1 MFVENLF
8 ALGTTGFLMVAFI
21 GLCVGSFLNVVVY
34 RLPIMLN
41 RDWTEFATE
50 HLAEQTQQQAAPNSV
65 NEQPTE
71 PFNLAVPRSR
81 CPSCNNLISAWQNV
95 PVVSWL
101 LLRGRCKNC
110 ANPISA
116 RYPLVELL
124 TGCMSLG
131 VIGTFG
137 FTALG
142 LGALIFTWVLIAA
155 TFIDFDTQLLPDQ
168 LTLPLVWLGLL
179 INLNGNGI
187 VSLQDAVIG
196 AVAGY
201 LFLWS
206 TFWAFKLIRGKEGMG
221 YGDFKLYAAIGALM
235 GWQVLPATILIA
247 SVVGL
252 IFALASIA
260 LSRSTSTQAF
270 AFGPYLA
277 IAGWVCLIFR
287 DTVLAVFGGA
297 A

>member
-1 MFVENLF
+1 MFVDNLF

-41 RDWTEFATE
+41 RDWTQFATE
-50 HLAEQTQQQAAPNSV
+50 HLAEQSGQPETDLHNKTQ
-65 NEQPTE
+65 TDE

-81 CPSCNNLISAWQNV
+81 CPNCNELISAWQNI
-95 PVVSWL
+95 PLVSWI

-110 ANPISA
+110 ANPISV

-124 TGCMSLG
+124 TGAMSLG

-137 FTALG
+137 FTTLG
-142 LGALIFTWVLIAA
+142 LAALLFTWILIAV

-179 INLNGNGI
+179 INLKGNGI
-187 VSLQDAVIG
+187 VSLEDAVIG

-235 GWQVLPATILIA
+235 GWQVLPAVILIA

-252 IFALASIA
+252 IFALVSIA
-260 LSRSTSTQAF
+260 LSRSTSAQPF

>member
-1 MFVENLF
+1 MFVDNLF

-34 RLPIMLN
+34 RLPVMLN
-41 RDWTEFATE
+41 RDWTQFAKE
-50 HLAEQTQQQAAPNSV
+50 HLAELDEAATTPEPES
-65 NEQPTE
+65 TE
-71 PFNLAVPRSR
+71 TFNLAVPRSR
-81 CPSCNNLISAWQNV
+81 CPSCNTLISAWQNI
-95 PVVSWL
+95 PVISWI

-110 ANPISA
+110 ASPISA

-124 TGCMSLG
+124 TGCMSIG

-137 FTALG
+137 FTTLG
-142 LGALIFTWVLIAA
+142 LGCLLFTWVLIAA

-187 VSLQDAVIG
+187 VTLQAAVIG

-221 YGDFKLYAAIGALM
+221 YGDFKLYAALGALM
-235 GWQVLPATILIA
+235 GWQVSRCLRRLGRSDESQHRLGLVVPILMRQGEHA
-247 SVVGL
+247 L
-252 IFALASIA
+252 IDLAREDRPLGSPP
-260 LSRSTSTQAF
+260 RH
-270 AFGPYLA
+270 
-277 IAGWVCLIFR
+277 R
-287 DTVLAVFGGA
+287 
-297 A
+297 

>member
-1 MFVENLF
+1 
-8 ALGTTGFLMVAFI
+8 MVAFI

-34 RLPIMLN
+34 RFPIMLN
-41 RDWTEFATE
+41 RDWTEFAHE
-50 HLAEQTQQQAAPNSV
+50 HLAEHAAEEGLSDAPKES
-65 NEQPTE
+65 PPAE

-81 CPSCNNLISAWQNV
+81 CPSCNNLITAWQNI

-101 LLRGRCKNC
+101 VLRGRCKNC

-124 TGCMSLG
+124 TGCMSIG

-221 YGDFKLYAAIGALM
+221 YGDFKLYAAMGALM
-235 GWQVLPATILIA
+235 GWQVLPAVILVA

-252 IFALASIA
+252 IFSLISIA
-260 LSRSTSTQAF
+260 RSRSTSAQAF